1 MAETS
6 VANVC
11 VVGSVNMDLVIRT
24 PRLPVAGETVLGS
37 SYRSFPGGK
46 GANQAVAA
54 ARMGAKVSFI
64 GAIGNDPH
72 GNKLRAVLEAEGVDL
87 SGLFVRT
94 DEATGLGLIT
104 VADGGENTIVVSS
117 NANATLTPA
126 EVEAHAERI
135 RGCQVLMLQLEVPMA
150 CNVVAAQIARNAGAS
165 VILNAAPARA
175 IPPELIRLV
184 DVLVVNRP
192 EAASLLGLDLGLDPA
207 RLALRLPDLGVST
220 VVLTIGAQGAIL
232 SHRGRPRRVSTL
244 TVESVDS
251 VGAGDAFCGALA
263 AYWPPVAASIRAK
276 SADEMPVLE
285 GVALHACVAGALAT
299 TKPGAIPSLP
309 REEDVRKHAAGLAVG

>member
-1 MAETS
+1 
-6 VANVC
+6 
-11 VVGSVNMDLVIRT
+11 
-24 PRLPVAGETVLGS
+24 
-37 SYRSFPGGK
+37 
-46 GANQAVAA
+46 
-54 ARMGAKVSFI
+54 MGASVSFI

-72 GNKLRAVLEAEGVDL
+72 GNKLRAVMEAEGIDL
-87 SGLFVRT
+87 AGLFVRA

-126 EVEAHAERI
+126 EVEAHADLI
-135 RGCQVLMLQLEVPMA
+135 RSANVLVLQLEIPMA
-150 CNVVAAQIARNAGAS
+150 CNVAAAIIARAAGAS
-165 VILNAAPARA
+165 VILNAAPARP
-175 IPPELIRLV
+175 IPQDLIRLV

-244 TVESVDS
+244 TVEAVDA
-251 VGAGDAFCGALA
+251 VGAGDAFCGSLA
-263 AYWPPVAASIRAK
+263 ADWPPVAAAIKAK
-276 SADEMPVLE
+276 SPDEMPILE
-285 GVALHACVAGALAT
+285 AAALHACVAGTLAT
-299 TKPGAIPSLP
+299 TKHGAIPSLP
-309 REEDVRKHAAGLAVG
+309 RQVDVRKHAAGLAVG